1 MSYATALLFQQH
13 SLKST
18 LELLQMEKCLP
29 VTGTCGKKSQFIF
42 TLTSNLVFRL
52 TAKDFRSCSL
62 RAASSSSSELS

>member
-29 VTGTCGKKSQFIF
+29 VTGT
-42 TLTSNLVFRL
+42 
-52 TAKDFRSCSL
+52 
-62 RAASSSSSELS
+62 